1 MIKLTYQNDLESA
14 LKMFSTNKINYLLLA
29 YSFCL
34 CLIYQTSASSA
45 NNDFG
50 LLSANFLLQISEVKT
65 PEVKLQ
71 NSDWYLNGTHRGNA
85 KKWLDANKTKAGY
98 QIIIG
103 PPKCPNRVWR
113 SWFKSSAEKE
123 QKRIFAKAQKK
134 ALFGYP
140 EQVIKYCSS
149 TTFLVKNGSLTL
161 NPLNERAVDRDTAT
175 VIIKDRLS
183 GEAAAMRAIQ
193 ENDFASRKTGGLLF
207 NERLKQICEF
217 SFEATDLMFQCKY
230 FGNFQAKLDITN
242 MRTGDFTIS
251 GQNDAFEFFIVNDV
265 LTTAKSKY
273 SHILEQGGG
282 KACSYNCD

>member
-1 MIKLTYQNDLESA
+1 
-14 LKMFSTNKINYLLLA
+14 MFSMNKIHMILLA
-29 YSFCL
+29 FSFCS
-34 CLIYQTSASSA
+34 CLFYQTSASSA

-50 LLSANFLLQISEVKT
+50 LLSANFLSQISEVKT
-65 PEVKLQ
+65 PEVKLE
-71 NSDWYLNGTHRGNA
+71 NSDWYLNGTHSGNA
-85 KKWLDANKTKAGY
+85 KKWLDANKTKTGY

-113 SWFKSSAEKE
+113 GWFKSGDEKA
-123 QKRIFAKAQKK
+123 QQRIFAKAQKK

-140 EQVIKYCSS
+140 EKVIKYCSS
-149 TTFLVKNGSLTL
+149 VTFLVKNGSLTL
-161 NPLNERAVDRDTAT
+161 NPLNERVVDRGTAT

-193 ENDFASRKTGGLLF
+193 ENDFDSRKTGGLLF

-217 SFEATDLMFQCKY
+217 SFEANDLMAQCKY
-230 FGNFQAKLDITN
+230 FGNFRAKLDITN
-242 MRTGDFTIS
+242 TRTGDFTIT
-251 GQNDAFEFFIVNDV
+251 GQNDAFEFLIVNEG
-265 LTTAKSKY
+265 LITAKAKY

>member
-1 MIKLTYQNDLESA
+1 
-14 LKMFSTNKINYLLLA
+14 MFSANKFNYLIIA
-29 YSFCL
+29 YSFCS
-34 CLIYQTSASSA
+34 CLFFQTSASVA

-65 PEVKLQ
+65 PEAKLQ

-85 KKWLDANKTKAGY
+85 KKWLDANKTKTGY

-103 PPKCPNRVWR
+103 PPKCPNRGWR
-113 SWFKSSAEKE
+113 SWFKSSDEKE
-123 QKRIFAKAQKK
+123 QKRRFATAQKK

-149 TTFLVKNGSLTL
+149 STFLVKNGSLTL
-161 NPLNERAVDRDTAT
+161 NPLNERVVDRGVAT

-193 ENDFASRKTGGLLF
+193 ENDFDSRKTGGLLF
-207 NERLKQICEF
+207 NERLKQICDF
-217 SFEATDLMFQCKY
+217 SFEANDLMVQCKY
-230 FGNFQAKLDITN
+230 FGNFRAKLDITN
-242 MRTGDFTIS
+242 TRTGDFTIS
-251 GQNDAFEFFIVNDV
+251 GQNDAFEFFITNDG
-265 LTTAKSKY
+265 LNTAKAKY

-282 KACSYNCD
+282 KNCSYNCD